1 MNRAIV
7 TKYLPASGFKGSRI
21 KATAQ
26 WWTGKVQ
33 SVTVGYPYSAPHNRV
48 DHYAAQALCTKLG
61 LFGDLIDAPLSGGHV
76 FILQEHQS

>member
-26 WWTGKVQ
+26 WWTGKAQ
-33 SVTVGYPYSAPHNRV
+33 SVTVGYPYDAPHNKV
-48 DHYAAQALCTKLG
+48 DYFAAQALCTKLG
-61 LFGDLIDAPLSGGHV
+61 LFGDLIEAPLDGGKI
-76 FILQEHQS
+76 FILQEQS